1 MCAPECEKATSAAWI
16 GDKERE
22 RERERERGRERGRE
36 REREWFR
43 MASSSFVCASSPPM
57 LANLGCP
64 TCSTPATDR
73 GTLNK
78 TASKPKKMLTPRYIH
93 QGLRKQ

>member
-43 MASSSFVCASSPPM
+43 MASSSFVYTPRLEKAMNGISYR
-57 LANLGCP
+57 
-64 TCSTPATDR
+64 CSTIVIYNFR
-73 GTLNK
+73 IELK
-78 TASKPKKMLTPRYIH
+78 VSS
-93 QGLRKQ
+93 